1 MNSGLHFIPSSTGM
15 YITMLSFLKA
25 SILNQIEQYKYQT
38 CLKSEYTSNYIT
50 FENHISKV
58 SANLFDAKIEA

>member
-1 MNSGLHFIPSSTGM
+1 M

-38 CLKSEYTSNYIT
+38 CLKYEYTSNYVT

-58 SANLFDAKIEA
+58 STNLFDAKIEA